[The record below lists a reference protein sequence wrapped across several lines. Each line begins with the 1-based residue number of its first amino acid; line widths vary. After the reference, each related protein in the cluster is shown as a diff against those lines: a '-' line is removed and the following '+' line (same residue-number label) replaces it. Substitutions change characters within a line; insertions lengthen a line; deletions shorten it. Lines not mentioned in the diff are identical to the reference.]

1 MEVTMTIIEAINK
14 VDVLKPNNYTQ
25 SQKVRWLS
33 NLDGIIKKEIIDT
46 HKGGEGIVFNEYDDD
61 TLLDTA
67 LLVPAPYDDLY
78 IKWLESQIDYN
89 NAEYGK
95 YNNSVTAYNTAYSA
109 YERYYN
115 RHNMPIQRKLKYF

>member
-1 MEVTMTIIEAINK
+1 MTIIEAINK

-46 HKGGEGIVFNEYDDD
+46 HKGGEGIVFNGYDDD
-61 TLLDTA
+61 TPIETA
-67 LLVPAPYDDLY
+67 LLVPNPYDDLY
-78 IKWLESQIDYN
+78 IKWLEAQIDYN

-109 YERYYN
+109 FERYYN